1 MTHKKPAR
9 VRRAKRVRFQI
20 KELGHPRLC
29 VNRSSKHI
37 YAQIISS
44 DGNSILASASTV
56 EKGITIPATGNQSA
70 AAEIG
75 KQIAER
81 AKEQGVTSVAFDRSG
96 FKYHGRVRALAEAAR
111 EAGLEF

>member
-9 VRRAKRVRFQI
+9 IRRAKRVRFQI

-75 KQIAER
+75 KRIAER